1 MRLHRYQEYILR
13 NLQVSKHY
21 VPNVHE
27 CSVVSSTHLQISPL
41 STNRLALLNCA
52 VSLIALTAAR
62 PIFLVKT
69 SRRTKTASVSGAR
82 IRVRR
87 TRALTSID
95 SLKVLS
101 FYYAVNFR
109 GFTKT
114 PLNKTQNIA
123 LRHVGFSR
131 QLFRAF
137 DYGLM
142 GFEDEDLQAFLQ
154 IYSKGICIGDSL
166 IPRAFRLPMI
176 DE

>member
-1 MRLHRYQEYILR
+1 MRLHKYQEYILR

-27 CSVVSSTHLQISPL
+27 CSVVSSTHMQISPL

-52 VSLIALTAAR
+52 ISIIALTSAR
-62 PIFLVKT
+62 PVFLVKT
-69 SRRTKTASVSGAR
+69 SRRTKTTSVSGAR
-82 IRVRR
+82 IKMRGI
-87 TRALTSID
+87 RALTSIE
-95 SLKVLS
+95 SLRVLS

-109 GFTKT
+109 GFAK
-114 PLNKTQNIA
+114 PPFNKTHNFS
-123 LRHVGFSR
+123 LRHIGFSR

-137 DYGLM
+137 DSGLM

-154 IYSKGICIGDSL
+154 IYSKGICIGDS
-166 IPRAFRLPMI
+166 ITPRALRLPMI